1 MRNNTPQ
8 TAAGSAEKSLTGAIR
23 LALFGGA
30 SIVAGLALIWTLNG
44 PPKALVSFGQTPLA
58 DRMSEKLAPQGPTDP
73 TKSAAAATDADLPD
87 TSLPDAGLPGP
98 REIAAIIA
106 QKERQHKALAARHD
120 ERLED
125 RAAAQVGATV
135 STAVAEAAQSSIDPK
150 VVQAEQEAKAKLRRL
165 IETRQM
171 AGLLTFPGATAQA
184 VTSTEPAASDIPLDA
199 AVAAVA
205 SLEPAVEPAEVPAE
219 SSVALLEVEPV
230 PVPGKRPAAPKRRI
244 VKPRDTAA
252 PASASLA
259 YARDVDP
266 RKEGDGI
273 FSGLSKVFNS
283 GEVRL
288 PGRGSG
294 IAVYDIS
301 AATVYMPDGT
311 KLEAHSGIGKML
323 DNPRYTK
330 VRNNGPTPPNIYNLR
345 MRERRFHGV
354 EAIRMLP
361 VDVAAMHGRDG
372 MLTHTPLLRGRIG
385 SHGCVA
391 FKDYNKFLRAF
402 KAGKVKK
409 MIVVPKIEKL
419 PVYMAA
425 L

>member
-1 MRNNTPQ
+1 MRKNTPQ
-8 TAAGSAEKSLTGAIR
+8 TAAGSAEKSLTGAVR
-23 LALFGGA
+23 LTVFGGA

-44 PPKALVSFGQTPLA
+44 PPQALVSLGQMPQAEKTPA
-58 DRMSEKLAPQGPTDP
+58 KLAPQGQTEPA
-73 TKSAAAATDADLPD
+73 KSAVTATDAG
-87 TSLPDAGLPGP
+87 LPDAGLPRP

-106 QKERQHKALAARHD
+106 QKARQHEALSARHD

-125 RAAAQVGATV
+125 RAAAQVSATV
-135 STAVAEAAQSSIDPK
+135 STALAEVTPEAIDPK
-150 VVQAEQEAKAKLRRL
+150 VAQAEQDAKAKLRRL

-171 AGLLTFPGATAQA
+171 AGLLTFPEANAQTVASAEPTAG
-184 VTSTEPAASDIPLDA
+184 DIPVDA
-199 AVAAVA
+199 VVAAVA
-205 SLEPAVEPAEVPAE
+205 SLEPTDDLAEVPAE
-219 SSVALLEVEPV
+219 SSVALLEAEPV

-252 PASASLA
+252 PASATLA

-301 AATVYMPDGT
+301 AAIVYMPDGT

-409 MIVVPKIEKL
+409 MIVVPKLEKL

>member
-1 MRNNTPQ
+1 MRKNTPQ
-8 TAAGSAEKSLTGAIR
+8 TAARTAEKSVTGAIR
-23 LALFGGA
+23 LAMFGGA

-44 PPKALVSFGQTPLA
+44 PPQAIVNFGQISWA
-58 DRMSEKLAPQGPTDP
+58 EKQPEVLIPQGQTAPA
-73 TKSAAAATDADLPD
+73 KGAAAATEAG
-87 TSLPDAGLPGP
+87 LPDAGLPGP

-106 QKERQHKALAARHD
+106 QKKRQHEALAARHD
-120 ERLED
+120 ERFED
-125 RAAAQVGATV
+125 RAAAQVSAAV
-135 STAVAEAAQSSIDPK
+135 STSVASAAQSAIDPK
-150 VVQAEQEAKAKLRRL
+150 VAQAEQDAKGKLRHL

-171 AGLLTFPGATAQA
+171 AGLLTFPGATAQTVA
-184 VTSTEPAASDIPLDA
+184 SAEPAAGDIPVEA
-199 AVAAVA
+199 VVAAVA
-205 SLEPAVEPAEVPAE
+205 SLEPTAEPDVPAE
-219 SSVALLEVEPV
+219 SSIALLEAEPV

-252 PASASLA
+252 PAAASLA

-301 AATVYMPDGT
+301 AAVVYMPDGT
-311 KLEAHSGIGKML
+311 KLEAHSGIGKMR

-330 VRNNGPTPPNIYNLR
+330 VRNKGPTPPNIYNLR

-391 FKDYNKFLRAF
+391 FKDYNKFLKAF

-409 MIVVPKIEKL
+409 MIVVPKIDKL